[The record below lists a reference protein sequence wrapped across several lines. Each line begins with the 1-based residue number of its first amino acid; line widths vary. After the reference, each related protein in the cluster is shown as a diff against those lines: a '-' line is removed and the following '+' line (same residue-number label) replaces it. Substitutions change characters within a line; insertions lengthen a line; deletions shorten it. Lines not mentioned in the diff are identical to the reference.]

1 MLQRPLPLL
10 QCVHH
15 TEVGTTAPTPSLVP
29 APESA
34 PEPAPVP
41 TPAPAG
47 ALEPQHSPALEPQ
60 NSQELVVK
68 RVKAALGRL
77 AGRTS
82 SSPTDLVVK
91 LWQSNFNSFKG
102 DIDRVLNDDNNNEEE
117 EIMFRVFDWEEYED
131 QPAVIEAA
139 GAALAWARHAKK
151 NLQFSRGDY
160 LYALNLLL
168 YFLGALVPLQIFT
181 PAEVNITQI
190 LPLTTRWLY
199 SWPHLNKIKNNNKTV
214 VEKAISE
221 FFIQCLYTI
230 KHLPIYLFTA
240 G

>member
-1 MLQRPLPLL
+1 MRREVFMFAAPLFDLSGYNTALVIFNDLVAKGLTCCVSGVVADTPSVNWGAEEGVVYHLCRMLQRPLLLL

-15 TEVGTTAPTPSLVP
+15 TEVCTTAPAPTLVP

-41 TPAPAG
+41 TPAPAD
-47 ALEPQHSPALEPQ
+47 ALEPQHSPELEPEY
-60 NSQELVVK
+60 SQELVVK

-102 DIDRVLNDDNNNEEE
+102 DIDRVLNEDNNNEEE
-117 EIMFRVFDWEEYED
+117 DIMFRVFDWEEYED
-131 QPAVIEAA
+131 QPDVIEAA

-160 LYALNLLL
+160 LY
-168 YFLGALVPLQIFT
+168 
-181 PAEVNITQI
+181 
-190 LPLTTRWLY
+190 
-199 SWPHLNKIKNNNKTV
+199 
-214 VEKAISE
+214 
-221 FFIQCLYTI
+221 
-230 KHLPIYLFTA
+230 
-240 G
+240 